1 MRGDLLQQ
9 KVCYPEDQATYA
21 VGREGDSQVGIYFAN
36 LFSGCE
42 ETAAACLR
50 AELQTEPV
58 LISSHYRA
66 ECFIGL
72 HERHDLCFKTAGKAQ
87 AFKNNF

>member
-1 MRGDLLQQ
+1 MPSEATPVGKGVVGFWLRAHGLQCLSVRGDLLQQ
-9 KVCYPEDQATYA
+9 KVCYPEDQATYP

-42 ETAAACLR
+42 EPAAACLR

-58 LISSHYRA
+58 LISSHLQ
-66 ECFIGL
+66 G
-72 HERHDLCFKTAGKAQ
+72 
-87 AFKNNF
+87 